1 MANTDVVGLWAIAE
15 ADGDFPAVIDPEHNQ
30 LTYAELAALTNRISK
45 GLRAAG
51 LGKGDQ
57 VTTVLPNCF
66 EQLAVCL
73 AAYQSG
79 LYVTAVNWH
88 FVGAEINYIVNDAE
102 TKTFIVHERFGDE
115 ARKALEGCVTPEAN
129 RFCVG
134 GPVPGFRPFED
145 LIAPQSGERPDPE
158 HLATGSFMFYTSGT
172 TGRPKGVRR
181 ALDPRPPD
189 EAASTAGMLLMLFG
203 SKPHDGNV
211 QITQAPLYHTAVN
224 NWTTMS
230 LHLGHTVVLMDRWTA
245 EGVLERIERYRV
257 TSSHMVPT
265 MFNRLLHLPDEV
277 RSRYDVSSLR
287 AMVHA
292 AAPCPVETKRR
303 MIEWWGDSIWEYY
316 AATEGGGTSVSAA
329 EWLQRPG
336 TVGKAWPGCEVIV
349 VDSDGNDV
357 PPGESGTV
365 YLKMPGAVFEYKGD
379 EAKTAASR
387 LRDFFTVGDVGYLDS
402 GGYLFL
408 NDRANDMIIVGGV
421 NIYPAEI
428 EGELVQHP
436 AVGDA
441 AVFGVP
447 NPDTGEEI
455 KAVVEVR
462 EGWEPGDG
470 TTEAIGEWL
479 RERLGRQ
486 KLPRSVDYIDEMPRD
501 PNGKLY
507 KRKLRDP
514 YWAGHDRAI

>member
-1 MANTDVVGLWAIAE
+1 MTFAG
-15 ADGDFPAVIDPEHNQ
+15 
-30 LTYAELAALTNRISK
+30 LAAFTNRISR

-51 LGKGDQ
+51 LKKGDQ
-57 VTTVLPNCF
+57 VTTLLPNCF

-79 LYVTAVNWH
+79 FYVTTINWH

-102 TKTFIVHERFGDE
+102 TKAFIVHERFGEE
-115 ARKALEGCVTPEAN
+115 AVKALDGCTVPEAN
-129 RFCVG
+129 RFCLG
-134 GPVPGFRPFED
+134 GPVEGFRPFD
-145 LIAPQSGERPDPE
+145 TLIAGRPGDRPDPE

-230 LHLGHTVVLMDRWTA
+230 LHLGHTVVLMDRWTGRGRA
-245 EGVLERIERYRV
+245 GAHRA
-257 TSSHMVPT
+257 
-265 MFNRLLHLPDEV
+265 LPGDELAHGAHHV
-277 RSRYDVSSLR
+277 QP
-287 AMVHA
+287 AA
-292 AAPCPVETKRR
+292 AAPRGGALALRR
-303 MIEWWGDSIWEYY
+303 VVAASDGARRGAVPGGDQ
-316 AATEGGGTSVSAA
+316 ATDDRVVGRLDLGVLRGHRGRAGRWCRQPTGWSTPAR
-329 EWLQRPG
+329 WDRP
-336 TVGKAWPGCEVIV
+336 WPGCEVIV
-349 VDSDGNDV
+349 VDSDGNEL

-365 YLKMPGAVFEYKGD
+365 YMKMPGTIFVYKGD

-387 LRDFFTVGDVGYLDS
+387 LRGFFTVGDVGYFDS
-402 GGYLFL
+402 DGYLYL

-428 EGELVQHP
+428 EGELVQHL

-455 KAVVEVR
+455 KAVVELR
-462 EGWEPGDG
+462 EGWEPIDE
-470 TTEAIGEWL
+470 TTAAILEWL
-479 RERLGRQ
+479 RERVARQ
-486 KLPRSVDYIDEMPRD
+486 KLPRSIDYTTEMPRD

-514 YWAGHDRAI
+514 YWAGRDRAI